1 MTLRDFVFIPSLWK
15 DIIGKYRNVGT
26 MYLTKIV
33 QIAGPILT
41 ILVTADKTGVE
52 ENVDIVEDMEKWRLH
67 RKSKCEE
74 NGVRKLT

>member
-1 MTLRDFVFIPSLWK
+1 
-15 DIIGKYRNVGT
+15 

-52 ENVDIVEDMEKWRLH
+52 ENVDIVEDMEK
-67 RKSKCEE
+67 
-74 NGVRKLT
+74 